1 MCTQVLTGIR
11 PGWGNRELVWLF
23 ATATVEMHFL
33 FNPAEITVI
42 HYLMDLSLLILYE
55 YGKELNVCLQ
65 FDKHST

>member
-1 MCTQVLTGIR
+1 MGTWVLTGVR
-11 PGWGNRELVWLF
+11 PVLGNRKLGWIF
-23 ATATVEMHFL
+23 TTAEIHFI
-33 FNPAEITVI
+33 FNPSEITVV